1 VLRQIV
7 VWSIVKDCRLVALPG
22 AAMTL
27 RERGVEAAERCV
39 PSLLS
44 QPEFNRPLYQTWRI
58 QSTRTSRPH
67 LQKHYTASNRVH
79 MYDMLSS
86 LGMHARWTCVC
97 SPPVCFRSAP
107 LSIAPRRVSS
117 PKGDFDKQCPSTLQ
131 YIYWVWITATLARI
145 YLPAHHIVTLVGL
158 VRRPS

>member
-1 VLRQIV
+1 
-7 VWSIVKDCRLVALPG
+7 
-22 AAMTL
+22 MTL

-107 LSIAPRRVSS
+107 LSIAPRRRIISSRWLAWSVGRADISPLEHNKFQGTPTLFQDNAVLAIARLCFRNKMLVSALI
-117 PKGDFDKQCPSTLQ
+117 GC
-131 YIYWVWITATLARI
+131 A
-145 YLPAHHIVTLVGL
+145 
-158 VRRPS
+158 